1 MRDLIAFCEGKCVK
15 GLRVNRSREFNFI
28 TDIFMSTKLFTFR
41 KSLWAVYTGY
51 NARETYPHHDL
62 PGFLSLKKRNIN
74 SSFERHRGNQTS

>member
-1 MRDLIAFCEGKCVK
+1 ML
-15 GLRVNRSREFNFI
+15 
-28 TDIFMSTKLFTFR
+28 TKLFTFR